1 MSESP
6 FTSRDKLTQQK
17 DAQTASITQA
27 DSVASTTGKTVYS
40 SNIAPNRFVIL
51 LTLASSISGFMFG
64 YDTGYISAALV
75 QVGTDLS
82 NKVLTSGEK

>member
-51 LTLASSISGFMFG
+51 LTL
-64 YDTGYISAALV
+64 
-75 QVGTDLS
+75 
-82 NKVLTSGEK
+82 